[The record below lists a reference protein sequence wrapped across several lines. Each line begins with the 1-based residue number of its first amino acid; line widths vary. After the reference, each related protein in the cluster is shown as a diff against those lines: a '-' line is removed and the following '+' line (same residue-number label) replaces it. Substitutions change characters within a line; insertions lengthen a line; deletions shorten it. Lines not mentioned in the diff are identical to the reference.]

1 MMPDH
6 TADRHASRNHDCSTN
21 SSTAAV
27 TSSCGGRRFELITER
42 DAQEIGTTTSR
53 QLRRADA
60 FLAAARYMVRYHPK
74 AGATTI
80 RLATAFAAR
89 MHRSRYGH
97 VAFNLDA
104 TVRKLGLSRR
114 TVLNHARYLREL
126 GLIAWVEHGSKR
138 NVLRTR
144 RGGVFGPGDGY
155 RGTATIYAPVA
166 PPAWD
171 HVQGHRIRGAG
182 YRARLIGYTDKG
194 RDRAVAA
201 ARSRARQA
209 RRIRTTPRKRCTP
222 SLVVTSAPSLL
233 QVDTGEMKNT
243 RRVYKQTDACCT
255 SRSPITPGECR
266 QAIALAEQVQREV
279 WWLYNACSRRIAYAL
294 RLLIAA
300 GWTAVQLA
308 AELATWGVPAHLQ
321 DPAAYVHHEAGRRQ
335 RLGELKPAPAGPS
348 TAPRG
353 DDGARYEAML
363 RDRARSIPAWQR
375 YVQLAR
381 PRLRA
386 DLANQRERRR
396 AQAAGAPVYRP
407 VLREPEEAFFAS
419 LPADSWVD
427 APTPREIYA
436 ARAQRRTAGR
446 GRVLSATDDA
456 WQEHLCDHV
465 AAAQAC
471 ARLHARWERESADV
485 PDGAVVGGPDDDP
498 CWRDV
503 RE

>member
-21 SSTAAV
+21 SRTVAV
-27 TSSCGGRRFELITER
+27 TSSRGGRRFELITER
-42 DAQEIGTTTSR
+42 DAQEIGTTASR

-89 MHRSRYGH
+89 MHRSRHGH

-104 TVRKLGLSRR
+104 TVRELGLSRR
-114 TVLNHARYLREL
+114 TILNHARYLREL

-201 ARSRARQA
+201 ARSRARRA
-209 RRIRTTPRKRCTP
+209 RTSPRKRCTP
-222 SLVVTSAPSLL
+222 SVVVTSAPSHL
-233 QVDTGEMKNT
+233 QVDTGEKKNT
-243 RRVYKQTDACCT
+243 RYLREQTDTHRRPRAAFT
-255 SRSPITPGECR
+255 ATACR
-266 QAIALAEQVQREV
+266 QAIALTEQVQREV
-279 WWLYNACSRRIAYAL
+279 WWLYAACSRRIAYAL
-294 RLLIAA
+294 RPLIAA
-300 GWTAVQLA
+300 GWTAAQLA
-308 AELATWGVPAHLQ
+308 AEIGSWGVPPSLR
-321 DPAAYVHHEAGRRQ
+321 DPAAYLRYELHSRQ
-335 RLGELKPAPAGPS
+335 QHGELPHSEPADREQPV
-348 TAPRG
+348 
-353 DDGARYEAML
+353 DDGTRYEAML
-363 RDRARSIPAWQR
+363 RDRAMQASAFRR
-375 YVQLAR
+375 YVEQTR
-381 PRLRA
+381 PALLD
-386 DLANQRERRR
+386 DLASRRRQRRERI
-396 AQAAGAPVYRP
+396 PVYRP
-407 VLREPEEAFFAS
+407 LLREPEEAFLAS
-419 LPADSWVD
+419 LPAETWAD

-436 ARAQRRTAGR
+436 ARAHGKRPERGR
-446 GRVLSATDDA
+446 GLAGVSAGWA
-456 WQEHLCDHV
+456 RSLHEH
-465 AAAQAC
+465 AQAERAC
-471 ARLHARWERESADV
+471 DALRERWSHEQLQDPPRAPAD
-485 PDGAVVGGPDDDP
+485 AN
-498 CWRDV
+498 
-503 RE
+503 